1 MKTRI
6 YQLALVLIVALAL
19 PTAAFATVG
28 TVGLSFS
35 PLSSGATSP
44 GSSVSLTLAINVAG
58 FSGADLVGGFDGF
71 LTSNDSTTGFFIQ
84 SRTTLPNSVSTP
96 FSDPQTPDGSGVGQ
110 IANQPN
116 ANLDPSNNNDIGA
129 SVSPSG
135 NYQGNGNYNQST
147 WVIGVNAGV
156 TPGTYTFSTTTNI
169 WTDQTGG
176 EHSDLGAGTFSLVV
190 VPEPATLSLIGL
202 GGLASVGLTLLR
214 ARRRL
219 S

>member
-6 YQLALVLIVALAL
+6 YQSALVLIVALAL
-19 PTAAFATVG
+19 PAAAFATVG

-35 PLSSGATSP
+35 PLSSPATTP
-44 GSSVSLTLAINVAG
+44 GSSVSLTLSIAVSG

-71 LTSNDSTTGFFIQ
+71 LTSSDSSTGFSIQ
-84 SRTTLPNSVSTP
+84 SRTTTPNSVSSP
-96 FSDPQTPDGSGVGQ
+96 FSDPQTTDSA
-110 IANQPN
+110 IATMPSS
-116 ANLDPSNNNDIGA
+116 NLDPTNNNDIGA
-129 SVSPSG
+129 SVSPTG
-135 NYQGNGNYNQST
+135 NFQGNGNYTQST
-147 WVIGVNAGV
+147 WVIGVGSGV
-156 TPGTYTFSTTTNI
+156 TPGTYNFTTSTNI

-176 EHSDLGAGTFSLVV
+176 EHSDLGAGTFSLVISE

-202 GGLASVGLTLLR
+202 GGLASVGLTFLR

>member
-6 YQLALVLIVALAL
+6 YQIALVLIVALAL
-19 PTAAFATVG
+19 PTAAFATIG

-44 GSSVSLTLAINVAG
+44 GSSVSLTLSINVAG

-71 LTSNDSTTGFFIQ
+71 LTSNDSSTGFFIS
-84 SRTTLPNSVSTP
+84 SRTTSPNSVSSP
-96 FSDPQTPDGSGVGQ
+96 FSDPQTTDAV
-110 IANQPN
+110 IATMPSS
-116 ANLDPSNNNDIGA
+116 NLDPSNNNDIGA

-135 NYQGNGNYNQST
+135 NYQGDGNYTQST

-156 TPGTYTFSTTTNI
+156 TPGTYTFGTTTNI

>member
-35 PLSSGATSP
+35 PLSSAATTP
-44 GSSVSLTLAINVAG
+44 GSSVSLTLSIAVAG
-58 FSGADLVGGFDGF
+58 FSDPDRVGGFDGF
-71 LTSNDSTTGFFIQ
+71 LTSLDSSTGFFIQ
-84 SRTTLPNSVSTP
+84 SRTTTPNSVSSP
-96 FSDPQTPDGSGVGQ
+96 FSDPQTTDTAVATMPSS
-110 IANQPN
+110 
-116 ANLDPSNNNDIGA
+116 NLNPTNDNDIGA
-129 SVSPSG
+129 SVSPTG
-135 NYQGNGNYNQST
+135 NFQTNGNYTQST
-147 WVIGVNAGV
+147 WVIGVNSGV
-156 TPGTYTFSTTTNI
+156 TPGTYNFATTTNI

-176 EHSDLGAGTFSLVV
+176 EHTDLGAGTFSLVV
-190 VPEPATLSLIGL
+190 APVPEPATLSLLGL
-202 GGLASVGLTLLR
+202 GGLGSFGLTWLR